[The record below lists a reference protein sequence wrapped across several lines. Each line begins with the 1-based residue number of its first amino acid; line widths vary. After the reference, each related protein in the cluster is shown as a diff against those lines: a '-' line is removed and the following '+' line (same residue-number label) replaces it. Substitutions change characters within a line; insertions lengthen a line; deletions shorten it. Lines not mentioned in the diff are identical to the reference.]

1 MPARRLVPV
10 VAVPLVACFGALG
23 LGHLTRMALPGLGTP
38 PAVAQEAATTTSAAP
53 SAAATTFPRAT
64 TETFTKD
71 GVVRGRVLI
80 AGKEVIRCVWPNGEL
95 HPYER
100 AALAAARI
108 NLALD
113 QGVRPEEFRAVDRD
127 GNWMVVARDIVVIS
141 IGPKDPGVYGISAE
155 ALAQRWASA
164 ITTALYA
171 AVGQKPPAQQPL
183 PPFPVEVRRTTVGG
197 QDAGVM
203 LVNGKQVLTIAAAA
217 SGLSGYE
224 RTGIVADRL
233 KKAVADGALPQDV
246 RVGDAYGIPVVQI
259 GETLLV
265 TIDQEDARAA
275 GKTPQA
281 LAQEWAG
288 RVANS
293 IADFYASIGRPEYP
307 AEQWQPTEP
316 YEDKWVPIVS
326 ILEGV
331 KLGLARVSGPASQV
345 RLVQAVAQL
354 ETHWKDFL
362 EIDVYIPISTT
373 VPGKTIDR
381 IKGVGVTGLGDIKL

>member
-1 MPARRLVPV
+1 MQIARFVRAVLVPT
-10 VAVPLVACFGALG
+10 VACAAALG
-23 LGHLTRMALPGLGTP
+23 LGHLARMALPDLGTP
-38 PAVAQEAATTTSAAP
+38 VAVAQEEPAAASAAV
-53 SAAATTFPRAT
+53 SRLPRAT
-64 TETFTKD
+64 AETFTKE

-80 AGKEVIRCVWPNGEL
+80 GGKEVIRCVWPNGDL
-95 HPYER
+95 QPYER

-113 QGVRPEEFRAVDRD
+113 QGFRPEDFRAVSRD
-127 GNWMVVARDIVVIS
+127 TDWMVVARDIVVIS
-141 IGPKDPGVYGISAE
+141 IGPKDPGAFGISAE
-155 ALAQRWASA
+155 ALAKRWASA

-171 AVGQKPPAQQPL
+171 AIGQKPPAQQPL
-183 PPFPVEVRRTTVGG
+183 PPLPAQVQRGG
-197 QDAGVM
+197 TDADPAGIL
-203 LVNGKQVLTIAAAA
+203 LVNGKQVLTISAAS

-224 RTGIVADRL
+224 RTRIVADRL
-233 KKAVADGALPQDV
+233 KKAVAEGALPQDV

-259 GETLLV
+259 GEALLV
-265 TIDQEDARAA
+265 TVDQEDARRAV
-275 GKTPQA
+275 KTPEA
-281 LAQEWAG
+281 VAQEWAG
-288 RVANS
+288 RLANS
-293 IADFYASIGRPEYP
+293 IADFYASVGRADYP

-331 KLGLARVSGPASQV
+331 KLGVARVNGPASQV

-362 EIDVYIPISTT
+362 EIDVYIPISTK

-381 IKGVGVTGLGDIKL
+381 IKGVGVTGLGDIEIL